1 MNKVVLVIGLV
12 FNLFNLAIA
21 GLAPAIALFFA
32 VAYGR
37 STSLL
42 MLLLLGGGLL
52 GGYLISKI
60 PIYVFDIRL
69 DWHLLWHDGKLDVE
83 DKT

>member
-1 MNKVVLVIGLV
+1 MNKAVLILGLML
-12 FNLFNLAIA
+12 NLFNLAAA

-32 VAYGR
+32 IAYGR

-52 GGYLISKI
+52 GGYLISRI
-60 PIYVFDIRL
+60 PTYVFDIRL
-69 DWHLLWHDGKLDVE
+69 DWHLLWHDGEIDVE
-83 DKT
+83 EE